1 MEQRTRELIDHLK
14 SIESKE
20 ELESTVI
27 EEVAHCKSSLRDKGY
42 RFYKVERTDEL
53 AGGQGILGKD
63 VSETRYMEEIGH
75 IKRGVA
81 GNGWVQHID
90 EPVRYK
96 EITDAVV
103 DILFK
108 LEL

>member
-27 EEVAHCKSSLRDKGY
+27 EEVAHCKSSLQDKGY
-42 RFYKVERTDEL
+42 RFYEVERTDEL

-75 IKRGVA
+75 IKRGLTEDS
-81 GNGWVQHID
+81 WVQSID
-90 EPVRYK
+90 EPVRFK
-96 EITDAVV
+96 DITDAIM
-103 DILFK
+103 DIVFK

>member
-1 MEQRTRELIDHLK
+1 MEQRTGEFIAHLR
-14 SIESKE
+14 SIESRE
-20 ELESTVI
+20 DLEVTVI
-27 EEVAHCKSSLRDKGY
+27 EEVDQCKSSLQDKGY

-75 IKRGVA
+75 IKRGLTEDS
-81 GNGWVQHID
+81 WVQSVD
-90 EPVRYK
+90 EPVRFK
-96 EITDAVV
+96 DITDAVM
-103 DILFK
+103 DIVFK